1 MLDRIVSLGSVAVV
15 ILSVVLFGMCTWWT
29 LMGKIS
35 EGDGVLMFAGCVLAA
50 IVFSYRAKDPAW
62 LDPISIVKR

>member
-1 MLDRIVSLGSVAVV
+1 MLDRLVSLGSSVV
-15 ILSVVLFGMCTWWT
+15 VVLSVVLFAMSSWWT

-35 EGDGVLMFAGCVLAA
+35 EGDGFLMFAGCVLAA
-50 IVFSYRAKDPAW
+50 IVFTYRAKDPAW